1 MSDPKCARVLIEAAD
16 RDLSALRGMIDE
28 EVFADEVIGF
38 HAQQAVEKLLK
49 AWLALRGEEY
59 PITHNLA
66 QLLDALQA
74 HEMEAVGYRDLIAL
88 NPYAVRLR
96 YVGQEPET
104 PGVDREAVVGRIE
117 SLMERV
123 QWQLNRSLQ

>member
-1 MSDPKCARVLIEAAD
+1 MNDRREAPASGTCWRVHCGRGEPSMSDPKCAR
-16 RDLSALRGMIDE
+16 
-28 EVFADEVIGF
+28 
-38 HAQQAVEKLLK
+38 
-49 AWLALRGEEY
+49 
-59 PITHNLA
+59 PITHNIA

-74 HEMEAVGYRDLIAL
+74 HAMEAVGYRDLIAL

-96 YVGQEPET
+96 YVGLEPET

-123 QWQLNRSLQ
+123 RWQLD